1 MLEKYKGEQLN
12 SFQGLRDLSYEE
24 RLKECCLTTL
34 ETRILRGGGEIEVFK
49 ILNGHGNIDPN
60 IFFKIKTGKITG
72 GHDCML
78 VKGLSRLD
86 FRKYSFSQ
94 RTVNEWNKLPADC
107 VHSSSVNM
115 FKNRIDN
122 YLVRAGYT

>member
-1 MLEKYKGEQLN
+1 MWSNNTGDAKIE
-12 SFQGLRDLSYEE
+12 
-24 RLKECCLTTL
+24 
-34 ETRILRGGGEIEVFK
+34 GGGQIEVFK
-49 ILNGHGNIDPN
+49 ILNGHENIDPN
-60 IFFKIKTGKITG
+60 IYFKIKTGKITR
-72 GHDCML
+72 GHDFTL
-78 VKGLSRLD
+78 VKGQNRLD

-94 RTVNEWNKLPADC
+94 RTVNEWNKWSADC